1 MTYSPAEALSAALI
15 IKARALLGIKPCS
28 AFIFFMHFALTFAL
42 RSNNRWLHT
51 RKKKKKEGR
60 VKQFLLGGGAHPIEL
75 RGWQA
80 AATGYLRARAEV
92 GHGWALGV
100 AEPGKP
106 LAVVGVAGELL
117 G

>member
-1 MTYSPAEALSAALI
+1 M
-15 IKARALLGIKPCS
+15 G
-28 AFIFFMHFALTFAL
+28 
-42 RSNNRWLHT
+42 
-51 RKKKKKEGR
+51 GG
-60 VKQFLLGGGAHPIEL
+60 VKQFLWAGTHPIEL
-75 RGWQA
+75 SGWQA
-80 AATGYLRARAEV
+80 AATGYLRARVEV